1 MKIKKAIFR
10 SQAYI
15 KRFYSI
21 ASIPIQFIAYT
32 SIIYDRV
39 IIEVPMFYSLFPR
52 YRMFL
57 GTSFVFIIAFI
68 YCGYLYTK
76 KTRFPIEE
84 IEINIEVNPYANYK
98 VTKVQLP
105 FYRAIIEFFES
116 QNIDVEDLKEILRN
130 SE

>member
-10 SQAYI
+10 SVAYI

-32 SIIYDRV
+32 SIMYDRI
-39 IIEVPMFYSLFPR
+39 IIEVSMFYSLFPR

-84 IEINIEVNPYANYK
+84 IEINREINPYANYK
-98 VTKVQLP
+98 INKVQLP
-105 FYRAIIEFFES
+105 FYRAMIDFFDS
-116 QNIDVEDLKEILRN
+116 QNINTEDLREIVRN

>member
-1 MKIKKAIFR
+1 MKIKKAVLR

-57 GTSFVFIIAFI
+57 GISFVFIIAFI

-116 QNIDVEDLKEILRN
+116 QKIDVEDLKEILRN